1 MAEPIL
7 RVGVLGAADIA
18 RRHMLPALA
27 SLPERFRVVAVA
39 SRTRAK
45 AEALALPYGAE
56 AVEGYAELLAR
67 ADVDVVYMPLPTA
80 LNAEWIPRALAAGKH
95 VLAEKSLAPDAATA
109 HAAVAKA
116 RDAGLLLM
124 EDFMFVYHRQQL
136 RAAQLLAEGAIGELR
151 LMRATFCFPPLKPD
165 NFRYDPALAGG
176 ALLDA
181 GGYVVRAAQL
191 YLDEHIRVTAAELH
205 HSLPGKADTRGA
217 ATLTDNRVLA
227 QVAFGFEHFY
237 QGGYELIGT
246 AGKLSLERAFTLPP
260 GVQARLVLEQ
270 PGRRVEELLP
280 PDNHFVG
287 ILNELHRAIVTGD
300 REPHYRSVAR
310 QAVLLA
316 HIRQQASR

>member
-1 MAEPIL
+1 MAERKLGI
-7 RVGVLGAADIA
+7 GVLGAADIA
-18 RRHMLPALA
+18 RRQMLPAVA
-27 SLPERFRVVAVA
+27 ALPEQYKLVAVA

-45 AEALALPYGAE
+45 AEALARPYGAE
-56 AVEGYAELLAR
+56 ALEGYEALLER

-109 HAAVAKA
+109 QAAVAQA
-116 RDAGLLLM
+116 REAGLVLM
-124 EDFMFVYHRQQL
+124 EDFMFVYHRQQ
-136 RAAQLLAEGAIGELR
+136 RRVAELLAEGAIGELR
-151 LMRATFCFPPLKPD
+151 LMRATFCFPPLDPN

-176 ALLDA
+176 ALMDA

-191 YLDEHIRVTAAELH
+191 YLDAHIHVTGAHLH
-205 HSLPGKADTRGA
+205 CSLPGKADTRGT
-217 ATLTDNRVLA
+217 ATLTDNRVVA

-237 QGGYELIGT
+237 QGGYELLGT

-260 GVQARLVLEQ
+260 GQPARLVLEQ
-270 PGRRVEELLP
+270 PGRRTEELLP

-287 ILNELHRAIVTGD
+287 ILTALHHAVVSGE
-300 REPHYRSVAR
+300 REEHYRAVAR

-316 HIRQQASR
+316 HIRQLAAR